1 MITAESGSFFATFCN
16 IRTLSPLQNPSLDSE
31 MSEIDSH
38 SIHTGLSGRMLLENP
53 LLNKGTAFSLQ
64 ERSELD
70 LHGLLP
76 PRVETLEEQCRRAY
90 KSFSI
95 KPTPILK
102 HIYLRSLQDT
112 NETLFYAL
120 IQRHLEEML
129 PIIYT
134 PVVGQACQRFS
145 DLYRRPRGLYI
156 SYPERARIDAM
167 LANFKRNI
175 EVIVVT
181 DGERILG
188 LGDQGVGGMGICI
201 GKLSLYSAV
210 GGIIPNQT
218 LPITLDC
225 GTNNQKLLDDPAY
238 LGWRHKRIGDDEYYE
253 FVESFIQALKRR
265 WPNALLQFEDFAIN
279 HATPLLEKYQDELC
293 CFNDDIQ
300 GTAAVTAATL
310 LSAARAADKP
320 IEEMK
325 VAFLGAGSAG
335 CGIAEQIIR
344 LMMGRGLSEEEA
356 RSRIYMV
363 DRDGLLHNQ
372 MEGLRPF
379 QQKLTQK
386 FGDIE
391 SWSAE
396 GGASFA
402 DVIREARPDAIIG
415 VSGQP
420 GLFTQDIIENMA
432 RNHEQP
438 IIFPLSNPISQV
450 EATPEDIIKWT
461 DGRVLIATGS
471 PFDPIMHKE
480 RQYPVAQCNNIYIFP
495 GLGLGVL
502 ASNASRISGK
512 MLDVAVET
520 LALSSPALNNPE
532 APLLPTLDSIQRVT
546 CDIALAVAIQAQKEG
561 LAPECEIT
569 EIEQSIRAKRWS
581 PEYRRIRMSYC

>member
-1 MITAESGSFFATFCN
+1 MSRAE
-16 IRTLSPLQNPSLDSE
+16 
-31 MSEIDSH
+31 SH

-53 LLNKGTAFSLQ
+53 LLNKGTAFTLE

-120 IQRHLEEML
+120 VQRHLEEML

-156 SYPERARIDAM
+156 SYPERARMDAM

-210 GGIIPNQT
+210 GGITPNQT
-218 LPITLDC
+218 LPIMLDC
-225 GTNNQKLLDDPAY
+225 GTNNQKLLEDPNY
-238 LGWRHKRIGDDEYYE
+238 LGWRHARIDDEQYYE
-253 FVESFIQALKRR
+253 FVESFIKALKRR

-279 HATPLLEKYQDELC
+279 HATPLLETYRDELC
-293 CFNDDIQ
+293 SFNDDIQ
-300 GTAAVTAATL
+300 GTAGVTAATL
-310 LSAARAADKP
+310 LAAAKAADKS
-320 IEEMK
+320 IEDMN

-344 LMMGRGLSEEEA
+344 LMMAKGLSEEEA
-356 RSRIYMV
+356 RKRIYMV
-363 DRDGLLHNQ
+363 DRFGLVHDE
-372 MEGLRPF
+372 MSDLRAF
-379 QQKLTQK
+379 QQKLAQK
-386 FGDIE
+386 HDDIQPWMTDG
-391 SWSAE
+391 SVSL
-396 GGASFA
+396 A
-402 DVIREARPDAIIG
+402 DVVKHARPDAIIG

-420 GLFTQDIIENMA
+420 GLFTQEIIELMSL
-432 RNHEQP
+432 NHEQP

-450 EATPEDIIKWT
+450 EATPEDIIKWSK
-461 DGRVLIATGS
+461 GKALIATGS
-471 PFDPIMHKE
+471 PFDPVSFE
-480 RQYPVAQCNNIYIFP
+480 GRSYPVAQCNNIYIFP
-495 GLGLGVL
+495 GLGLGAL
-502 ASNASRISGK
+502 ASGARRISDG
-512 MLDVAVET
+512 MLDAAVQT
-520 LALSSPALNNPE
+520 LALSSPALINRE

-546 CDIALAVAIQAQKEG
+546 NDIALAVALQAQKEE
-561 LAPECEIT
+561 LAPETERT
-569 EIEQSIRAKRWS
+569 EIEQRIREKRWS

>member
-1 MITAESGSFFATFCN
+1 MSRAE
-16 IRTLSPLQNPSLDSE
+16 
-31 MSEIDSH
+31 SH

-53 LLNKGTAFSLQ
+53 LLNKGTAFTLE

-112 NETLFYAL
+112 NETLFFAL
-120 IQRHLEEML
+120 VQRHLEEML

-156 SYPERARIDAM
+156 SYPERARMDAM

-210 GGIIPNQT
+210 GGITPNQT
-218 LPITLDC
+218 LPIMLDC
-225 GTNNQKLLDDPAY
+225 GTSNQKLLDDPNY
-238 LGWRHKRIGDDEYYE
+238 LGWRHGRIDDEQYYE
-253 FVESFIQALKRR
+253 FVDSFIKALKRR

-279 HATPLLEKYQDELC
+279 HATPLLETYRDELC
-293 CFNDDIQ
+293 TFNDDIQ
-300 GTAAVTAATL
+300 GTAGVTAATL
-310 LSAARAADKP
+310 LAAAKTAGKS
-320 IEEMK
+320 IEDMS

-335 CGIAEQIIR
+335 CGIAEQIVR
-344 LMMGRGLSEEEA
+344 LMMAKGLSEEEA
-356 RSRIYMV
+356 RKRIYMV
-363 DRDGLLHNQ
+363 DRFGLIHDE
-372 MEGLRPF
+372 MSDLRAF
-379 QQKLTQK
+379 QQKLAQK
-386 FGDIE
+386 HDAIQPWMMDG
-391 SWSAE
+391 SVSL
-396 GGASFA
+396 A
-402 DVIREARPDAIIG
+402 DVVKHAKPDAIIG

-420 GLFTQDIIENMA
+420 GLFTQEIIEQMS

-438 IIFPLSNPISQV
+438 IVFPLSNPISQI
-450 EATPEDIIKWT
+450 EAVPEDIIKWSR
-461 DGRVLIATGS
+461 GKALVATGS
-471 PFDPIMHKE
+471 PFEPVSFE
-480 RQYPVAQCNNIYIFP
+480 GRSYPVAQCNNIYIFP
-495 GLGLGVL
+495 GLGLGAL
-502 ASNASRISGK
+502 ANGARRISDG
-512 MLDVAVET
+512 MLDVAVQT
-520 LALSSPALNNPE
+520 LALSSPAVINRE
-532 APLLPTLDSIQRVT
+532 SPLLPTLDSIQRVT
-546 CDIALAVAIQAQKEG
+546 DDIALAVALQAQKEE
-561 LAPECEIT
+561 LAPETERT
-569 EIEQSIRAKRWS
+569 EIEQRIREKRWS

>member
-1 MITAESGSFFATFCN
+1 MTD
-16 IRTLSPLQNPSLDSE
+16 LDSN
-31 MSEIDSH
+31 

-53 LLNKGTAFSLQ
+53 LLNKGTAFTFE

-90 KSFSI
+90 KSFAI

-120 IQRHLEEML
+120 VQRHLQEML

-134 PVVGQACQRFS
+134 PVVGQACQRYS

-156 SYPERARIDAM
+156 SFPERAQIDAM

-188 LGDQGVGGMGICI
+188 LGDQGIGGMGICI

-210 GGIIPNQT
+210 GGITPNLT
-218 LPITLDC
+218 MPIALDC
-225 GTNNQKLLDDPAY
+225 GTNNKKLLKDPNY
-238 LGWRHKRIGDDEYYE
+238 LGWRHERIGEDDYFE
-253 FVESFIQALKRR
+253 FVDMFIQTLKRR

-279 HATPLLEKYQDELC
+279 HATPLLEKYRDQLC
-293 CFNDDIQ
+293 TFNDDIQ

-310 LSAARAADKP
+310 MAAAKAAGKSIEDLS
-320 IEEMK
+320 
-325 VAFLGAGSAG
+325 VAFLGGGSAG

-344 LMMGRGLSEEEA
+344 LMVGRGLSDEEA
-356 RSRIYMV
+356 RKRIYMV
-363 DRDGLLHNQ
+363 DRDGLVHDQ
-372 MEGLRPF
+372 MKGLRPF
-379 QQKLTQK
+379 QQKLTQR
-386 FGDIE
+386 FADIQG
-391 SWSAE
+391 WSAE
-396 GGASFA
+396 GTVSLA
-402 DVIREARPDAIIG
+402 DVVRIAKPDAIIG

-420 GLFTQDIIENMA
+420 GLFTQEIIENMSI
-432 RNHEQP
+432 NHEQP

-450 EATPEDIIKWT
+450 EALPENIIKWT
-461 DGRVLIATGS
+461 NGKALIATGS
-471 PFDPIMHKE
+471 PFEPVQLNDSAYPI
-480 RQYPVAQCNNIYIFP
+480 AQCNNIYIFP

-502 ASNASRISGK
+502 ASGACRITDK

-520 LALSSPALNNPE
+520 LALASPALVSRE
-532 APLLPTLDSIQRVT
+532 APLLPLLDRIQHVT
-546 CDIALAVAIQAQKEG
+546 NDIALAVALQAQKDG
-561 LAPECEIT
+561 LAPIT
-569 EIEQSIRAKRWS
+569 ELTDLEQKIRTKRWS
-581 PEYRRIRMSYC
+581 PEYRRIRMSFC

>member
-1 MITAESGSFFATFCN
+1 MSRAE
-16 IRTLSPLQNPSLDSE
+16 
-31 MSEIDSH
+31 SH

-53 LLNKGTAFSLQ
+53 LLNKGTAFTLE

-120 IQRHLEEML
+120 VQRHLEEML

-156 SYPERARIDAM
+156 SYPERARMDAM

-175 EVIVVT
+175 DVIVVT

-210 GGIIPNQT
+210 GGITPNQT
-218 LPITLDC
+218 LPIMLDC
-225 GTNNQKLLDDPAY
+225 GTNNQKLLEDPNY
-238 LGWRHKRIGDDEYYE
+238 LGWRHARIDDEQYYE
-253 FVESFIQALKRR
+253 FIDSFIKALKRR

-279 HATPLLEKYQDELC
+279 HATPLLETYRDELC
-293 CFNDDIQ
+293 SFNDDIQ
-300 GTAAVTAATL
+300 GTAGVTAATL
-310 LSAARAADKP
+310 LAAAKAADKS
-320 IEEMK
+320 IEDMN

-344 LMMGRGLSEEEA
+344 LMMAKGLSEEEA
-356 RSRIYMV
+356 RKRIYMV
-363 DRDGLLHNQ
+363 DRFGLVHDE
-372 MEGLRPF
+372 MSDLRVF
-379 QQKLTQK
+379 QQKLAQK
-386 FGDIE
+386 HDDIQPWMTDG
-391 SWSAE
+391 SVSL
-396 GGASFA
+396 A
-402 DVIREARPDAIIG
+402 DVVKHARPDAIIG

-420 GLFTQDIIENMA
+420 GLFTQEIIEQMSQ
-432 RNHEQP
+432 NHEQP
-438 IIFPLSNPISQV
+438 IIFPLSNPVSQV
-450 EATPEDIIKWT
+450 EAAPEDIIKWSN
-461 DGRVLIATGS
+461 GKALVATGS
-471 PFDPIMHKE
+471 PFDPVSFE
-480 RQYPVAQCNNIYIFP
+480 GRSYPVAQCNNIYIFP
-495 GLGLGVL
+495 GLGLGAL
-502 ASNASRISGK
+502 ASGARRISDG
-512 MLDVAVET
+512 MLDAAVQT
-520 LALSSPALNNPE
+520 LALSSPALINRE
-532 APLLPTLDSIQRVT
+532 ASLLPTLDSIQRVT
-546 CDIALAVAIQAQKEG
+546 NDIALAVALQAQKEE
-561 LAPECEIT
+561 LAPET
-569 EIEQSIRAKRWS
+569 ERTDIEQRIREKRWS

>member
-1 MITAESGSFFATFCN
+1 
-16 IRTLSPLQNPSLDSE
+16 
-31 MSEIDSH
+31 MSQADSH

-53 LLNKGTAFSLQ
+53 LLNKGTAFTLE

-76 PRVETLEEQCRRAY
+76 PSVETLEEQCRRSY

-120 IQRHLEEML
+120 VQRHLEEML

-145 DLYRRPRGLYI
+145 DLYRRPRGLFI
-156 SYPERARIDAM
+156 SYPERARMDAM

-210 GGIIPNQT
+210 GGITPNQT
-218 LPITLDC
+218 LPIMLDC
-225 GTNNQKLLDDPAY
+225 GTNNQKLLEDPNY
-238 LGWRHKRIGDDEYYE
+238 LGWRHERINDEQYFE
-253 FVESFIQALKRR
+253 FVESFILALKRR

-279 HATPLLEKYQDELC
+279 HATPLLEKYRSQLC
-293 CFNDDIQ
+293 SFNDDIQ
-300 GTAAVTAATL
+300 GTAGVTAATL
-310 LSAARAADKP
+310 LAAAKAADKS
-320 IEEMK
+320 IENMK

-335 CGIAEQIIR
+335 CGIAEQIVR
-344 LMMGRGLSEEEA
+344 LMVSKGLSEEEA
-356 RSRIYMV
+356 RKRIYMV
-363 DRDGLLHNQ
+363 DRFGLVHDE
-372 MEGLRPF
+372 MSDLRPF
-379 QQKLTQK
+379 QQKLAQK
-386 FGDIE
+386 HGDIQ
-391 SWSAE
+391 SWMTDGDVSLAE
-396 GGASFA
+396 VVKHGK
-402 DVIREARPDAIIG
+402 PDAIIG

-420 GLFTQDIIENMA
+420 GLFTQEIIEQMA
-432 RNHEQP
+432 QNHEQP
-438 IIFPLSNPISQV
+438 IVFPLSNPISQV
-450 EATPEDIIKWT
+450 EALPEDIIKWSN
-461 DGRVLIATGS
+461 GKALVATGS
-471 PFDPIMHKE
+471 PFDPVEYKGRE
-480 RQYPVAQCNNIYIFP
+480 YPVAQCNNIYIFP

-502 ASNASRISGK
+502 ASGANRISDG
-512 MLDVAVET
+512 MLDAAVET
-520 LALSSPALNNPE
+520 LALSSPALIDRE
-532 APLLPTLDSIQRVT
+532 KPLLPMLDTIQRVT
-546 CDIALAVAIQAQKEG
+546 DDIALAVALQAQKEE
-561 LAPECEIT
+561 LAPERERT
-569 EIEQSIRAKRWS
+569 ELEQRIREKRWS

>member
-1 MITAESGSFFATFCN
+1 MTD
-16 IRTLSPLQNPSLDSE
+16 LDSN
-31 MSEIDSH
+31 

-53 LLNKGTAFSLQ
+53 LLNKGTAFTFE

-90 KSFSI
+90 KSFTI

-120 IQRHLEEML
+120 VQRHLQEML

-134 PVVGQACQRFS
+134 PVVGQACQRYS

-156 SYPERARIDAM
+156 SFPEREKMDAM

-188 LGDQGVGGMGICI
+188 LGDQGIGGMGICI

-210 GGIIPNQT
+210 GGITPNLT

-225 GTNNQKLLDDPAY
+225 GTNNKKLLEDPNY
-238 LGWRHKRIGDDEYYE
+238 LGWRHERIGDEDYYE
-253 FVESFIQALKRR
+253 FLEMFIQALKRR

-279 HATPLLEKYQDELC
+279 HATPLLEKYRDELC
-293 CFNDDIQ
+293 TFNDDIQ
-300 GTAAVTAATL
+300 GTAGVTAATL
-310 LSAARAADKP
+310 MAAAKAAGKS
-320 IEEMK
+320 IEDLK

-344 LMMGRGLSEEEA
+344 LMTGRGLSDEEA
-356 RSRIYMV
+356 RKRIFMV
-363 DRDGLLHNQ
+363 DRDGLLHDQ

-379 QQKLTQK
+379 QQKLTHH

-396 GGASFA
+396 GGASLA
-402 DVIREARPDAIIG
+402 DVVRVAKPDAIIG

-420 GLFTQDIIENMA
+420 GLFTQEIIENMA
-432 RNHEQP
+432 ANHDQP

-450 EATPEDIIKWT
+450 EALPEDIIKWT
-461 DGRVLIATGS
+461 NGKDLIATGS
-471 PFDPIMHKE
+471 PFEPVQFNDRAYPI
-480 RQYPVAQCNNIYIFP
+480 AQCNNIYIFP

-502 ASNASRISGK
+502 ACGANRISDQ

-520 LALSSPALNNPE
+520 LALASPALVNKE
-532 APLLPTLDSIQRVT
+532 APLLPLMDRIQHVT
-546 CDIALAVAIQAQKEG
+546 NDIALAVALQAQKEG
-561 LAPECEIT
+561 LAPVT
-569 EIEQSIRAKRWS
+569 ELTDLEQKIRAKRWS
-581 PEYRRIRMSYC
+581 PEYRRIRMSFC

>member
-1 MITAESGSFFATFCN
+1 MSRAESHN
-16 IRTLSPLQNPSLDSE
+16 
-31 MSEIDSH
+31 
-38 SIHTGLSGRMLLENP
+38 IHTGLSGRMLLENP
-53 LLNKGTAFSLQ
+53 LLNKGTAFTLE

-112 NETLFYAL
+112 NETLFFAL
-120 IQRHLEEML
+120 VQRHLEEML

-156 SYPERARIDAM
+156 SYPERARMDAM

-210 GGIIPNQT
+210 GGITPNQT
-218 LPITLDC
+218 LPIMLDC
-225 GTNNQKLLDDPAY
+225 GTNNQKLLEDPNY
-238 LGWRHKRIGDDEYYE
+238 LGWRHTRIDDEQYYE
-253 FVESFIQALKRR
+253 FVESFIKALKRR

-279 HATPLLEKYQDELC
+279 HATPLLETYRDELC
-293 CFNDDIQ
+293 SFNDDIQ
-300 GTAAVTAATL
+300 GTAGVAAATL
-310 LSAARAADKP
+310 LAAAKAADKS
-320 IEEMK
+320 IEDMN

-344 LMMGRGLSEEEA
+344 LMMAKGLSEEEA
-356 RSRIYMV
+356 RKRIYMV
-363 DRDGLLHNQ
+363 DRFGLVHDE
-372 MEGLRPF
+372 MSDLRAF
-379 QQKLTQK
+379 QQKLAQK
-386 FGDIE
+386 HDDIQPWMTDG
-391 SWSAE
+391 SVSL
-396 GGASFA
+396 A
-402 DVIREARPDAIIG
+402 DLVKHARPDAIIG

-420 GLFTQDIIENMA
+420 GLFTQEIIEQMSL
-432 RNHEQP
+432 NHEQP

-450 EATPEDIIKWT
+450 EAAPEDIIKWSK
-461 DGRVLIATGS
+461 GKALVATGS
-471 PFDPIMHKE
+471 PFDPVSFE
-480 RQYPVAQCNNIYIFP
+480 GRSYPVAQCNNIYIFP
-495 GLGLGVL
+495 GLGLGAL
-502 ASNASRISGK
+502 ASGARRISDG
-512 MLDVAVET
+512 MLDAAVQT
-520 LALSSPALNNPE
+520 LALSSPALINRE
-532 APLLPTLDSIQRVT
+532 APMLPTLDNIQRVT
-546 CDIALAVAIQAQKEG
+546 NDIALAVAMQAQKEE
-561 LAPECEIT
+561 LAPETERT
-569 EIEQSIRAKRWS
+569 EIEQRIREKRWS
-581 PEYRRIRMSYC
+581 PEYKRIRMSFC

>member
-1 MITAESGSFFATFCN
+1 
-16 IRTLSPLQNPSLDSE
+16 
-31 MSEIDSH
+31 MSRADSH

-53 LLNKGTAFSLQ
+53 LLNKGTAFTLE

-120 IQRHLEEML
+120 VQRHLEEML

-210 GGIIPNQT
+210 GGITPNQT
-218 LPITLDC
+218 LPIMLDC
-225 GTNNQKLLDDPAY
+225 GTNNQKLLEDPNY
-238 LGWRHKRIGDDEYYE
+238 LGWRHKRIDDDQYYE
-253 FVESFIQALKRR
+253 FVESFILALKRR

-279 HATPLLEKYQDELC
+279 HATPLLEKYRDELC
-293 CFNDDIQ
+293 SFNDDIQ
-300 GTAAVTAATL
+300 GTAGVTAATL
-310 LSAARAADKP
+310 LAAAKAAGKS
-320 IEEMK
+320 IEDMK

-335 CGIAEQIIR
+335 CGIAEQIVR
-344 LMMGRGLSEEEA
+344 LMMNKGLSEEEA
-356 RSRIYMV
+356 RQRIYMV
-363 DRDGLLHNQ
+363 DRFGLVHDE
-372 MEGLRPF
+372 MADLRPF
-379 QQKLTQK
+379 QQKLAQK
-386 FGDIE
+386 HDDIQPWMNDG
-391 SWSAE
+391 SVPLI
-396 GGASFA
+396 
-402 DVIREARPDAIIG
+402 DVVKQARPDAIIG

-420 GLFTQDIIENMA
+420 GLFTQEIMEQMA
-432 RNHEQP
+432 ENHEQP
-438 IIFPLSNPISQV
+438 IVFPLSNPISQV
-450 EATPEDIIKWT
+450 EALPEDIIKWT
-461 DGRVLIATGS
+461 NGKALIATGS
-471 PFDPIMHKE
+471 PFDPVSYEGRMH
-480 RQYPVAQCNNIYIFP
+480 PIAQCNNIYIFP
-495 GLGLGVL
+495 GLGLGAL
-502 ASNASRISGK
+502 ASDARRISDG
-512 MLDVAVET
+512 MLDVAVQT
-520 LALSSPALNNPE
+520 LALSSPALVNRE

-546 CDIALAVAIQAQKEG
+546 NDIALAVALQAQKEE
-561 LAPECEIT
+561 LAPETEMT
-569 EIEQSIRAKRWS
+569 EIEQRIREKRWS

>member
-1 MITAESGSFFATFCN
+1 MTD
-16 IRTLSPLQNPSLDSE
+16 LDSN
-31 MSEIDSH
+31 

-53 LLNKGTAFSLQ
+53 LLNKGTAFTFE

-90 KSFSI
+90 KSFVI

-120 IQRHLEEML
+120 VQRHLQEML

-134 PVVGQACQRFS
+134 PVVGQACQRYS

-156 SYPERARIDAM
+156 SFPERDQIDAM

-188 LGDQGVGGMGICI
+188 LGDQGIGGMGICI

-210 GGIIPNQT
+210 GGITPNLT

-225 GTNNQKLLDDPAY
+225 GTNNKKLLEDPNY
-238 LGWRHKRIGDDEYYE
+238 LGWRHERIGDDDYYE
-253 FVESFIQALKRR
+253 FLELFIQALKRR

-279 HATPLLEKYQDELC
+279 HATPLLEKYRDELC
-293 CFNDDIQ
+293 TFNDDIQ
-300 GTAAVTAATL
+300 GTAGVTAATL
-310 LSAARAADKP
+310 MAAAKAAGKSIEDLS
-320 IEEMK
+320 

-344 LMMGRGLSEEEA
+344 LMVGRGLSDEEA
-356 RSRIYMV
+356 RQRIYMV
-363 DRDGLLHNQ
+363 DRDGLVHDQ

-379 QQKLTQK
+379 QQKLTHR
-386 FGDIE
+386 FADIE
-391 SWSAE
+391 NWPAE
-396 GGASFA
+396 GGASLA
-402 DVIREARPDAIIG
+402 DVIRIAKPDAIIG

-420 GLFTQDIIENMA
+420 GLFTQEIIENMA
-432 RNHEQP
+432 ANHEQP

-450 EATPEDIIKWT
+450 EALPEDIIKWT
-461 DGRVLIATGS
+461 NGKALIATGS
-471 PFDPIMHKE
+471 PFEPVQFNDRAYPI
-480 RQYPVAQCNNIYIFP
+480 AQCNNIYIFP

-502 ASNASRISGK
+502 ASGANRISDK
-512 MLDVAVET
+512 MLNVAVET
-520 LALSSPALNNPE
+520 LALASPALVNRE
-532 APLLPTLDSIQRVT
+532 APLLPLMDRIQHVT
-546 CDIALAVAIQAQKEG
+546 NDIALAVALQAQKEG
-561 LAPECEIT
+561 LAPVT
-569 EIEQSIRAKRWS
+569 ELTDLEQKIRAKRWS
-581 PEYRRIRMSYC
+581 PEYRRIRMSFC

>member
-1 MITAESGSFFATFCN
+1 MSQAE
-16 IRTLSPLQNPSLDSE
+16 
-31 MSEIDSH
+31 SH

-53 LLNKGTAFSLQ
+53 LLNKGTAFTLE

-112 NETLFYAL
+112 NETLFFAL
-120 IQRHLEEML
+120 VQRHLEEML

-156 SYPERARIDAM
+156 SYPERARMDAM

-210 GGIIPNQT
+210 GGITPNQT
-218 LPITLDC
+218 LPIMLDC
-225 GTNNQKLLDDPAY
+225 GTNNQKLLDDPNY
-238 LGWRHKRIGDDEYYE
+238 LGWRHGRIDDEQYYE
-253 FVESFIQALKRR
+253 FVDSFIKALKRR

-279 HATPLLEKYQDELC
+279 HATPLLETYRDELC
-293 CFNDDIQ
+293 TFNDDIQ
-300 GTAAVTAATL
+300 GTAGVTAATL
-310 LSAARAADKP
+310 LAAAKAADKS
-320 IEEMK
+320 IEDMS

-335 CGIAEQIIR
+335 CGIAEQIVR
-344 LMMGRGLSEEEA
+344 LMMAKGLSEEEA
-356 RSRIYMV
+356 RKRIYMV
-363 DRDGLLHNQ
+363 DRFGLIHDE
-372 MEGLRPF
+372 MSDLRAF
-379 QQKLTQK
+379 QQKLAQK
-386 FGDIE
+386 HDAIQPWMMDG
-391 SWSAE
+391 SVSL
-396 GGASFA
+396 A
-402 DVIREARPDAIIG
+402 DVVKHAKPDAIIG

-420 GLFTQDIIENMA
+420 GLFTQEIIEQMS

-438 IIFPLSNPISQV
+438 IVFPLSNPISQV
-450 EATPEDIIKWT
+450 EAVPEDIIKWSR
-461 DGRVLIATGS
+461 GKALVATGS
-471 PFDPIMHKE
+471 PFEPVSFE
-480 RQYPVAQCNNIYIFP
+480 GRSYPVAQCNNIYIFP
-495 GLGLGVL
+495 GLGLGAL
-502 ASNASRISGK
+502 ASGARRISDG
-512 MLDVAVET
+512 MLDAAVQT
-520 LALSSPALNNPE
+520 LALSSPAVINRE
-532 APLLPTLDSIQRVT
+532 SPLLPTLDSIQRVT
-546 CDIALAVAIQAQKEG
+546 DDIALAVALQAQKEE
-561 LAPECEIT
+561 LAPETERT
-569 EIEQSIRAKRWS
+569 EIEQRIREKRWS

>member
-1 MITAESGSFFATFCN
+1 MTD
-16 IRTLSPLQNPSLDSE
+16 LDSN
-31 MSEIDSH
+31 

-53 LLNKGTAFSLQ
+53 LLNKGTAFTFE

-90 KSFSI
+90 KSFAI

-120 IQRHLEEML
+120 VQRHLQEML

-134 PVVGQACQRFS
+134 PVVGQACQRYS

-156 SYPERARIDAM
+156 SFPEREKIDAM

-188 LGDQGVGGMGICI
+188 LGDQGIGGMGICI

-210 GGIIPNQT
+210 GGITPNLT

-225 GTNNQKLLDDPAY
+225 GTNNKKLLEDPNY
-238 LGWRHKRIGDDEYYE
+238 LGWRHERIGDDDYYE
-253 FVESFIQALKRR
+253 FLEMFIQALKRR

-279 HATPLLEKYQDELC
+279 HATPLLEKYRDELC
-293 CFNDDIQ
+293 TFNDDIQ
-300 GTAAVTAATL
+300 GTAGVTAATL
-310 LSAARAADKP
+310 MAAAKAAGKSIEDLS
-320 IEEMK
+320 

-344 LMMGRGLSEEEA
+344 LMVGRGLSDEEA
-356 RSRIYMV
+356 RSRIYTV
-363 DRDGLLHNQ
+363 DRDGLVHDQ

-379 QQKLTQK
+379 QQKLTHR
-386 FGDIE
+386 FADIE
-391 SWSAE
+391 NWSQE
-396 GGASFA
+396 GGASLA
-402 DVIREARPDAIIG
+402 DVVRIAKPDAIIG

-420 GLFTQDIIENMA
+420 GLFTQEIIENMA
-432 RNHEQP
+432 ANHDQP

-450 EATPEDIIKWT
+450 EALPEDIIKWT
-461 DGRVLIATGS
+461 HGKALIATGS
-471 PFDPIMHKE
+471 PFEPVQFNDRAYPI
-480 RQYPVAQCNNIYIFP
+480 AQCNNIYIFP

-502 ASNASRISGK
+502 ACGADRITDT
-512 MLDVAVET
+512 MLDAAVET
-520 LALSSPALNNPE
+520 LALASPALVNRE
-532 APLLPTLDSIQRVT
+532 APLLPLMDRIQHVT
-546 CDIALAVAIQAQKEG
+546 NDIALAVALQAQKEG
-561 LAPECEIT
+561 LAPVT
-569 EIEQSIRAKRWS
+569 ELTDLEHKIRAKRWS
-581 PEYRRIRMSYC
+581 PEYRRIRMSFC